1 MSIITDFLKLFKYD
15 PETDGASTFNIK
27 QCLNDN
33 WDKIDAWAS
42 GIKTTIAGLVPGTRK
57 VNGKELSADVTLTGE
72 DIKTSASDETTISS
86 QLSKK
91 AEWMPNN
98 WKTEADAPS
107 AYPLNSATTFFSG
120 NSFAGIDQCIVTTY
134 AYNLNAAR
142 QIVSFLDNTGV
153 KYRLTI
159 GEDQWGAWKQIST
172 ATPPQEFDLALYD
185 GFTVNGRCFYY
196 KTQESVVH
204 VIGGVN
210 GSFPYKLSTT
220 IGQLPAGFRPSAAT
234 RGIAV
239 TNNAPAYIQI
249 NTNGAVVLYEMGLD
263 GTPAGTS
270 AFFVLSFV
278 AAD

>member
-1 MSIITDFLKLFKYD
+1 MYYCDVDATVESVQNCPTTHAFSLFVEIGAASEVVQTLK
-15 PETDGASTFNIK
+15 TWHDGN
-27 QCLNDN
+27 
-33 WDKIDAWAS
+33 
-42 GIKTTIAGLVPGTRK
+42 GYKTTVYVR
-57 VNGKELSADVTLTGE
+57 
-72 DIKTSASDETTISS
+72 
-86 QLSKK
+86 SK
-91 AEWMPNN
+91 
-98 WKTEADAPS
+98 
-107 AYPLNSATTFFSG
+107 YP
-120 NSFAGIDQCIVTTY
+120 
-134 AYNLNAAR
+134 
-142 QIVSFLDNTGV
+142 
-153 KYRLTI
+153 
-159 GEDQWGAWKQIST
+159 EWGAGWQKLAT
-172 ATPPQEFDLALYD
+172 ATPPQEFDLPLYD
-185 GFTVNGRCFYY
+185 GFTVNVRCFYY
-196 KTQESVVH
+196 KTQEDVVH

>member
-1 MSIITDFLKLFKYD
+1 MTGPISFGNDRSIGSGATETQLDIHAGKVDIRMI
-15 PETDGASTFNIK
+15 PENAVGNDISKCVNIR
-27 QCLNDN
+27 D
-33 WDKIDAWAS
+33 
-42 GIKTTIAGLVPGTRK
+42 
-57 VNGKELSADVTLTGE
+57 TG
-72 DIKTSASDETTISS
+72 
-86 QLSKK
+86 
-91 AEWMPNN
+91 
-98 WKTEADAPS
+98 
-107 AYPLNSATTFFSG
+107 
-120 NSFAGIDQCIVTTY
+120 
-134 AYNLNAAR
+134 
-142 QIVSFLDNTGV
+142 TGV
-153 KYRLTI
+153 LYPIAL
-159 GEDQWGAWKQIST
+159 

-210 GSFPYKLSTT
+210 GSFPYKLSAV
-220 IGQLPAGFRPSAAT
+220 IGQLPVGFRPSAAT